1 MKKEQ
6 PKSLAPLLEALL
18 FAYGEPLELTRLA
31 MLAGAEE
38 NVIRSA
44 LGKLSHEYK
53 NRGIAILE
61 NNEMYQLGTNP
72 EYISEIESLVKG
84 DTHEEL
90 SRAAAE
96 TLAIVA
102 YKGPMTRAEVEHIR
116 GVNSS
121 FIMRNLLF
129 RGLIERAENPN
140 DLRSPHYRM
149 SFDCL
154 KYLGIKNIEELPQY
168 KEFRN
173 ELFLSAKESVSH

>member
-6 PKSLAPLLEALL
+6 PKSLTSLLEALL
-18 FAYGEPLELTRLA
+18 FAHGEPLELTRLA
-31 MLAGAEE
+31 KLTGVRE
-38 NVIRSA
+38 NIIQSV
-44 LGKLSHEYK
+44 LGKLAHEYQ

-61 NNEMYQLGTNP
+61 KNEMYQLGTNP
-72 EYISEIESLVKG
+72 EYASEIESLVKS

-102 YKGPMTRAEVEHIR
+102 YKGPLTRAEVEHIR
-116 GVNSS
+116 GINSS

-129 RGLIERAENPN
+129 RGLIERAENPK
-140 DLRSPHYRM
+140 DLRSPHYRI

-154 KYLGIKNIEELPQY
+154 KYLGIKNSEELPQY
-168 KEFRN
+168 KEFRD
-173 ELFLSAKESVSH
+173 ELFSSPKES